1 MDGFAWTLF
10 WPGDTEA
17 LKAAVLEKKKKQNGN
32 VFSHKKKL
40 HITEGFLKES
50 KRKMIGGEKRHRG
63 RLCSPTIGDRQLPE
77 TVWGRPGIRV

>member
-40 HITEGFLKES
+40 HITENISLQQ
-50 KRKMIGGEKRHRG
+50 I
-63 RLCSPTIGDRQLPE
+63 
-77 TVWGRPGIRV
+77 